1 MKELRGLFFVTH
13 LFLVDAPGEGGGRL
27 HQKEA
32 LEDRRE
38 RERDAACTHTGL
50 NAMHDAPFVSFPPPF
65 PPLLPSGAPT
75 PAIPLLAGAKRGE
88 AESPALSHQAEVSS
102 VIAIKQTVH
111 TTN

>member
-1 MKELRGLFFVTH
+1 MKELRGLFCYPPLPLFECTGGRAAADTRKKRRGQEREMQHARTQDLMQCTTH
-13 LFLVDAPGEGGGRL
+13 RLFL
-27 HQKEA
+27 
-32 LEDRRE
+32 
-38 RERDAACTHTGL
+38 
-50 NAMHDAPFVSFPPPF
+50 PFPLSSFPVT
-65 PPLLPSGAPT
+65 T

>member
-50 NAMHDAPFVSFPPPF
+50 NAMHDAPFVSFPPCPLYF
-65 PPLLPSGAPT
+65 PLGHLPPPS
-75 PAIPLLAGAKRGE
+75 LC
-88 AESPALSHQAEVSS
+88 
-102 VIAIKQTVH
+102 
-111 TTN
+111 

>member
-13 LFLVDAPGEGGGRL
+13 LFLVDAPGGGRR
-27 HQKEA
+27 QITPERSTGGQ
-32 LEDRRE
+32 ERE
-38 RERDAACTHTGL
+38 REMQHARTQDLMQCTTHRL
-50 NAMHDAPFVSFPPPF
+50 FLSPPF